1 MDSQALETQ
10 TKPMKTAVVIL
21 NWNGK
26 HLLEQFLPKV
36 IACSPNAEIVVADN
50 ASTDQSV
57 ELVQRL
63 FPTVRIIENPHNNG
77 YAGGYNEALAQ
88 IEADIF
94 VLLNSDIEVTE
105 NWIEPVIKH
114 FEDNENVAAV
124 QPKIRAF
131 KHRDRFE
138 YAGAAGGFI
147 DRFGFPF
154 CRGRIFEESE
164 VDTGQYDDVTEVFW
178 ASGACMFV
186 RATIFNECEGFDESF
201 FAHMEEIDLCW
212 RMKNRGYTILVE
224 PKSVVFHIG
233 GGTLSKSNWR
243 KTYLNF
249 RNNLELI
256 FKNIEGQY
264 LLRSLFMRMVLD
276 GIAAFKFL
284 FTNGIS
290 HFYAIIR
297 AHLHFYRLIPTIRQ
311 KRKRLKTLERTRNI
325 SGVYMGSIV
334 ADYFIRGKKSFRD
347 LTISK
352 AIKNV

>member
-1 MDSQALETQ
+1 
-10 TKPMKTAVVIL
+10 MKTAVVIL

-36 IACSPNAEIVVADN
+36 IACSPNAEVVVADN
-50 ASTDQSV
+50 ASSDDSV
-57 ELVQRL
+57 AMMRRT
-63 FPTVRIIENPHNNG
+63 FPSVTIIENPSNNG

-88 IEADIF
+88 VDADYY
-94 VLLNSDIEVTE
+94 VLLNSDIEVTP

-114 FEDNENVAAV
+114 FESDPLVAAI

-131 KHRDRFE
+131 KQRNQFE
-138 YAGAAGGFI
+138 YAGAAGGYL
-147 DRFGFPF
+147 DRLGFPF
-154 CRGRIFEESE
+154 CRGRIFEECE
-164 VDTGQYDDVTEVFW
+164 VDNGQYDDVKEVFW

-186 RATIFNECEGFDESF
+186 RASVFHECEGFDELF

-212 RMKNRGYTILVE
+212 RMKNRGYKILVE
-224 PKSVVFHIG
+224 PASVVFHIG

-256 FKNIEGQY
+256 YKNIEGKY
-264 LLRSLFMRMVLD
+264 LFRSLFMRMTLD

-284 FTNGIS
+284 FTNGFS

-297 AHLHFYRLIPTIRQ
+297 AHLHFYRKLPSIRQ
-311 KRKRLKTLERTRNI
+311 KRRKLKAVEHNRN
-325 SGVYMGSIV
+325 STGVYMGSIV
-334 ADYFIRGKKSFRD
+334 ADYFIRGKKTFRD
-347 LTISK
+347 LDIH
-352 AIKNV
+352 

>member
-1 MDSQALETQ
+1 
-10 TKPMKTAVVIL
+10 MKTAVVIL

-36 IACSPNAEIVVADN
+36 IACSPNAEVVVADN
-50 ASTDQSV
+50 ASSDDSV
-57 ELVQRL
+57 AMMRKT
-63 FPTVRIIENPHNNG
+63 FPSVTIIENPSNNG

-88 IEADIF
+88 VDADYYI
-94 VLLNSDIEVTE
+94 LLNSDIEVTP

-114 FEDNENVAAV
+114 FETDPLVAAI

-131 KHRDRFE
+131 KQRNQFE
-138 YAGAAGGFI
+138 YAGAAGGYL
-147 DRFGFPF
+147 DRLGFPF
-154 CRGRIFEESE
+154 CRGRIFEECE
-164 VDTGQYDDVTEVFW
+164 VDNGQYDDVKEVFW

-186 RATIFNECEGFDESF
+186 RASVFHECEGFDELF

-212 RMKNRGYTILVE
+212 RMKNRGYKILVE
-224 PKSVVFHIG
+224 PASVVFHIG

-256 FKNIEGQY
+256 YKNIEGKY
-264 LLRSLFMRMVLD
+264 LFRSLFMRMTLD

-284 FTNGIS
+284 FTNGFS

-297 AHLHFYRLIPTIRQ
+297 AHLHFYRKLPSIRQ
-311 KRKRLKTLERTRNI
+311 KRRKLKAVEHNRN
-325 SGVYMGSIV
+325 STGVYMGSIV
-334 ADYFIRGKKSFRD
+334 ADYFIRGKKTFRD
-347 LTISK
+347 LDIH
-352 AIKNV
+352 

>member
-1 MDSQALETQ
+1 
-10 TKPMKTAVVIL
+10 MKTAVVIL

-36 IACSPNAEIVVADN
+36 IACSPNAEVVVADN
-50 ASTDQSV
+50 ASSDDSV
-57 ELVQRL
+57 AMMRRT
-63 FPTVRIIENPHNNG
+63 FPSVTIIENPSNNG

-88 IEADIF
+88 VDADYY
-94 VLLNSDIEVTE
+94 VLLNSDIEVTP

-114 FEDNENVAAV
+114 FETDPLVAAI

-131 KHRDRFE
+131 KQRNQFE
-138 YAGAAGGFI
+138 YAGAAGGYL
-147 DRFGFPF
+147 DRLGFPF
-154 CRGRIFEESE
+154 CRGRIFEECE
-164 VDTGQYDDVTEVFW
+164 VDNGQYDDVKEVFW

-186 RATIFNECEGFDESF
+186 RASVFHECEGFDELF

-212 RMKNRGYTILVE
+212 RMKNRGYKILVE
-224 PKSVVFHIG
+224 PASVVFHIG

-256 FKNIEGQY
+256 YKNIEGKY
-264 LLRSLFMRMVLD
+264 LFRSLFMRMTLD

-284 FTNGIS
+284 FTNGFS

-297 AHLHFYRLIPTIRQ
+297 AHLHFYRKLPSIRQ
-311 KRKRLKTLERTRNI
+311 KRRKLKALEHNRN
-325 SGVYMGSIV
+325 STGVYMGSIV
-334 ADYFIRGKKSFRD
+334 ADYFIRGKKTFRD
-347 LTISK
+347 LDIH
-352 AIKNV
+352 